1 MKRLE
6 EFVNEKL
13 KVSKNNVT
21 LDIPLGEQG
30 WMCTYV
36 YSIYN
41 EIQQVDNFLK
51 SDIELERLYSI
62 DTEDYIKDRTIVF
75 DRIYQALKRRKICEK
90 IINIILSGC
99 TFEEGIERF
108 QEILQHSAK
117 CEYSQSASNSK
128 RQVIRILDS
137 HNARA
142 MVLSFTKL

>member
-1 MKRLE
+1 MKQLE

-13 KVSKNNVT
+13 KISKNNVT

-62 DTEDYIKDRTIVF
+62 NTRDFIKDKVIVF
-75 DRIYQALKRRKICEK
+75 DRIYQALKRRKVCNK
-90 IINIILSGC
+90 IINIILSGY
-99 TFEEGIERF
+99 TFEEGIERV
-108 QEILQHSAK
+108 QEILRHSAK
-117 CEYSQSASNSK
+117 CEYSYSASNSK
-128 RQVIRILDS
+128 KQVIRILDS
-137 HNARA
+137 YNARV

>member
-1 MKRLE
+1 MKQLE

-21 LDIPLGEQG
+21 PDIPLGEQG

-41 EIQQVDNFLK
+41 KIQQVDNFLK

-62 DTEDYIKDRTIVF
+62 NTRDYIKDRTIVF
-75 DRIYQALKRRKICEK
+75 AKIYQALKRRKVCNK
-90 IINIILSGC
+90 IINIILSEC
-99 TFEEGIERF
+99 TFEEGIERV
-108 QEILQHSAK
+108 QEILRHSAK
-117 CEYSQSASNSK
+117 CEYSVSASNSK

-137 HNARA
+137 YSERA

>member
-1 MKRLE
+1 MKVLE

-13 KVSKNNVT
+13 KISTDNVT
-21 LDIPLGEQG
+21 PDIPLGEQG
-30 WMCTYV
+30 WMCTNV

-41 EIQQVDNFLK
+41 KIQQVDNFLK

-62 DTEDYIKDRTIVF
+62 YTKDYIKNKVIIF
-75 DRIYQALKRRKICEK
+75 DSIYQALKRRKICEK
-90 IINIILSGC
+90 IINIILSEY
-99 TFEEGIERF
+99 TFEEGIERV
-108 QEILQHSAK
+108 QEILRHSAK

-137 HNARA
+137 YNERA